1 MEDRR
6 LDTLLEDWRNRRVR
20 VYRITVDEKLTTNHV
35 RLLICPLAS
44 DIEKYANRKTNQ
56 ILITD
61 RARNWDAEEEFILT
75 QNKLREFLPTLGLMA
90 ESIIPPDWDSLKES
104 QVFYAG
110 HVRCEE
116 IRLELSAKSI
126 KGKPNEIEFEKGAKM
141 RKKYVVDLDQ
151 WNLYQIDDITKE
163 ANARLYFSILKTGRR
178 HASSTN

>member
-1 MEDRR
+1 MKDRR

-35 RLLICPLAS
+35 RLLICSLVNH
-44 DIEKYANRKTNQ
+44 IEKYVNRKTNQ

-61 RARNWDAEEEFILT
+61 CVRKWDEEEEFILR
-75 QNKLREFLPTLGLMA
+75 QNEFREFLPTLGLMA

-178 HASSTN
+178 HASSIS